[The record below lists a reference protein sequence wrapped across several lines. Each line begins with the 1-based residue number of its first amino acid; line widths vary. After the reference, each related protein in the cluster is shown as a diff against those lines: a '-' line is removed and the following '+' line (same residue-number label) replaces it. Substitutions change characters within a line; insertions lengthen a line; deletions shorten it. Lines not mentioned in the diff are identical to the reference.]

1 MPTWKVL
8 TGIIRRK
15 LYLNLERNGYL
26 TNEQNRCRKI
36 SQRTKAHIIVDKVI
50 LKNCRSIL
58 VDLSMAW
65 TDIKYGSSF
74 LNPKM
79 FEGAAGN
86 NTTLTNNS
94 MANWRTAL
102 TSGGTELG

>member
-1 MPTWKVL
+1 MPTWNVL

-36 SQRTKAHIIVDKVI
+36 SQRTKVHIIVDKVI

-65 TDIKYGSSF
+65 TDYSK
-74 LNPKM
+74 
-79 FEGAAGN
+79 
-86 NTTLTNNS
+86 T
-94 MANWRTAL
+94 
-102 TSGGTELG
+102 

>member
-1 MPTWKVL
+1 MDIWPTNKTDVEKYHKEL
-8 TGIIRRK
+8 K
-15 LYLNLERNGYL
+15 LF
-26 TNEQNRCRKI
+26 
-36 SQRTKAHIIVDKVI
+36 VDKVI

-102 TSGGTELG
+102 TSGGIELG